1 MSRPDGIAVAV
12 VGLGFGEDFLP
23 VYLAHPDVREV
34 ALVDA
39 SEERL
44 HAVGDR
50 FGVAARYTDYAQML
64 ADDRWD
70 AVHVLVPVALHADFA
85 VAALEAGKHCACA
98 VPMGLEL
105 DDLRRVV
112 AAEDATGKRYMMMET
127 TVYGREYRFVR
138 AQLEAGRLGALTGY
152 RGFHHQNLD
161 GYPPYW
167 AGYPPMKYVTHAL
180 APLLALTGSRVGS
193 VVAHGTGR
201 LTPERLGAFD
211 NPFPAERGLFTLTGS
226 DVVAEIAMSFFQVA
240 RPYVEGFDV
249 HGDLGSV
256 EWPADHV
263 GPLVVHDLQPLE
275 EHRPD
280 TGLRGRRAVTSLVVP
295 PDDVSDLPAELAP
308 YVTDFEVR
316 PADGSAVLRRRA
328 EHGGS
333 HPHLVH
339 EFVSAVVQDRP
350 AAVDA
355 RTAADWTA
363 PGICAHDSALA
374 GGARVE
380 VPQF

>member
-1 MSRPDGIAVAV
+1 MSASGGISVAV

-23 VYLAHPDVREV
+23 VYLAHPGVREV

-39 SEERL
+39 SAERL
-44 HAVGDR
+44 AEVADR
-50 FGVAARYTDYAQML
+50 YGVSARYTDYAQVL
-64 ADDRWD
+64 ADPRWD

-98 VPMGLEL
+98 VPMALEL
-105 DDLRRVV
+105 DDLQRVI
-112 AAEDATGKRYMMMET
+112 AAEDASGKRYMMMET

-138 AQLEAGRLGALTGY
+138 SLRDAGRLGTLTGY

-167 AGYPPMKYVTHAL
+167 YGYPPMKYVTHAL
-180 APLLALTGSRVGS
+180 APLLALTGSTVAS

-201 LTPERLGAFD
+201 LTPDRLGDYD
-211 NPFPAERGLFTLTGS
+211 NPFPAERGLFALTSS

-275 EHRPD
+275 EHRPEK
-280 TGLRGRRAVTSLVVP
+280 GLRGRRAVTETVVP
-295 PDDVSDLPAELAP
+295 PDDVSDLPPELAP
-308 YVTDFEVR
+308 YVTDFEVH
-316 PADGSAVLRRRA
+316 PADGGPVLRRRA

-339 EFVSAVVQDRP
+339 EFVTAVLEDRP
-350 AAVDA
+350 TAVDA
-355 RTAADWTA
+355 RTAAAWTA